1 MYKMRDN
8 IYRNDS
14 SGQISV
20 INLSTTGGATL
31 NAVWKQRKDKWYVV
45 EPGSEKSVI
54 DVLTPRQFHEAI
66 ENGKYSLKW

>member
-8 IYRNDS
+8 IYWNDS
-14 SGQISV
+14 SGMISV
-20 INLSTTGGATL
+20 INLSTAGGATL

-45 EPGSEKSVI
+45 EPGSEKNVI